1 MWSLTCSIPYAMQ
14 LIGSHYG
21 IALFSVAC
29 CLDFSKHQKHMM
41 LKAGNAHLNS
51 EALILKGEVSVR
63 LTSLYLLIRN
73 QLFQDKLRFFFSFL
87 KQPSPNW

>member
-1 MWSLTCSIPYAMQ
+1 MPGHIYARQ

-51 EALILKGEVSVR
+51 EEGSFSAVDLLVLTDYESAVSR
-63 LTSLYLLIRN
+63 QADN
-73 QLFQDKLRFFFSFL
+73 FFSFS
-87 KQPSPNW
+87 KQPTPNW